1 MKYRNLIVMFGV
13 LSLLLLITL
22 FLKLKHLSQGMN
34 ISGIVLGGVI
44 IFGIIVGCAVLTRI
58 LRLVNQHIPFWP
70 TFLLSS
76 ILAFTAFH
84 IHLYLSSLN

>member
-22 FLKLKHLSQGMN
+22 FLKLKHLSPGMN
-34 ISGIVLGGVI
+34 ISGMVLGGVI

-84 IHLYLSSLN
+84 FHLYLSSLN